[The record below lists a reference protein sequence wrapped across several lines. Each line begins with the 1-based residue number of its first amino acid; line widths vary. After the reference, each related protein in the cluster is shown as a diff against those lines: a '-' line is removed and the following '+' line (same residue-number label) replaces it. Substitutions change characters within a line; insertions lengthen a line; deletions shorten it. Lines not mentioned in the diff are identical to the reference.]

1 MKPPRRNR
9 EPARKNIPS
18 VAGLSHSG
26 PKNSFRGQK
35 RKARNTTPDA
45 TENVSVHP
53 ATRNV
58 MQPQG
63 GGGPPHHNSVR
74 QPSVDLSNRV
84 EDRQQQ

>member
-1 MKPPRRNR
+1 MKAPRRNR

-26 PKNSFRGQK
+26 PKNSFRGKK

-53 ATRNV
+53 APRNV

-63 GGGPPHHNSVR
+63 GPPHHNTVS
-74 QPSVDLSNRV
+74 QPSVDLPNRV